1 MNFASY
7 DAKTTYRILSDQ
19 WYKTG
24 YGAVLYALGNKG
36 LTWETTNTL
45 DVGMEVSLFKRLLY
59 LRGSYY
65 IKRTVDCINSV
76 TIPSHSG
83 FTTYMDNIGEIENK
97 GFELDVRVNFIRTK
111 DWNLTLLANL
121 AHNRNKIVK
130 IAESLKAYNDKVDAS
145 S

>member
-1 MNFASY
+1 
-7 DAKTTYRILSDQ
+7 
-19 WYKTG
+19 
-24 YGAVLYALGNKG
+24 
-36 LTWETTNTL
+36 
-45 DVGMEVSLFKRLLY
+45 MEVSLFKRLLY

-130 IAESLKAYNDKVDAS
+130 IAESLKAYNDKVDAFLVIQLIPIPKWRQRAIKNIRKVYRKMQFGR
-145 S
+145 